1 MASFDNLIREI
12 HTRYCLGPKAR
23 PLIQETVRL
32 VSQQPGGLLSL
43 VQRLKAAG
51 LSVEVA
57 SWLEGS
63 EPIPLSGREV
73 EQALGSDAISSIAA
87 KIGLSQSFTRT
98 ILGYAI
104 PNVVASLAKGGAI
117 ATAFRALAT
126 QFFAP
131 ASRGLP
137 SSLEEE
143 MRDGAQPIRPSVPHD
158 GRAAPVLA
166 GLIIPAITLLIV
178 LGSLLGYF
186 IGAGSSGHARPPAI
200 VVQDTP
206 AAPQQAASMPSPAP
220 LGVATSAFAP
230 VMVAGSTEAAPPPV
244 LSWGEK
250 SQDGTPNQL
259 ASEFPAIHFATN
271 RAMPVPGSW
280 PLVENAARLIKQ
292 LPSGSVVE
300 IEGYTDSV
308 GSAAANMRLSQRRAN
323 AIREALIR
331 TGVHSTILTAKGYG
345 SSRALALD
353 GQSETMEG
361 RSNALAGDSGRNDRR
376 VELRIRQQ
384 ESSGPP

>member
-1 MASFDNLIREI
+1 MASFDNLVREI
-12 HTRYCLGPKAR
+12 DTRYCLGPKAR

-73 EQALGSDAISSIAA
+73 EQVLGSDAISTVAA
-87 KIGLSQSFTRT
+87 KVGMSQSFTRT
-98 ILGYAI
+98 ILGHAI
-104 PNVVASLAKGGAI
+104 PNIVASLAKGGAI
-117 ATAFRALAT
+117 ATAFRALAS
-126 QFFAP
+126 QVFAP
-131 ASRGLP
+131 AGRGLP
-137 SSLEEE
+137 SPLEEE
-143 MRDGAQPIRPSVPHD
+143 MRDGAQRIRPSVPHD

-186 IGAGSSGHARPPAI
+186 IGAGSSGHARLPAI
-200 VVQDTP
+200 VAQDTP

-220 LGVATSAFAP
+220 LGVATYASAP
-230 VMVAGSTEAAPPPV
+230 VMVAGATKAAPPLV
-244 LSWGEK
+244 LSWGDK
-250 SQDGTPNQL
+250 SQDGTPNQP
-259 ASEFPAIHFATN
+259 APEFSAIHFATN

-280 PLVENAARLIKQ
+280 PLVANAARLIKQ
-292 LPSGSVVE
+292 LPPGTVVE
-300 IEGYTDSV
+300 IGGYTDSV
-308 GSAAANMRLSQRRAN
+308 GNAAANMRLSQRRAN

-331 TGVHSTILTAKGYG
+331 AGVHSANLAAKGYG
-345 SSRALALD
+345 SSHPLALD
-353 GQSETMEG
+353 GQNETVEG
-361 RSNALAGDSGRNDRR
+361 RSNALTGDRGRNDRR
-376 VELRIRQQ
+376 VELRIIQ
-384 ESSGPP
+384 P